1 MMNPAARRKRKFRS
15 RQHSM
20 HPTKLSRTDNTAR
33 VTCKQEVDFIARY
46 LSADLHGRELAAYES
61 HLTVCGDCVAFL
73 KTYKTTIDLTRSF
86 LASQAQANGKPA
98 FSLKPRAKR
107 PRRR

>member
-1 MMNPAARRKRKFRS
+1 MMNPADRRKSGLTS
-15 RQHSM
+15 RQRSM

-61 HLTVCGDCVAFL
+61 HLAACRDCVAFL

-86 LASQAQANGKPA
+86 FATQAQANGKLA